1 MNFKQYLAEF
11 YSIEPGQAFEKHETP
26 TDGSISISNPRVRAE
41 INYRLDG
48 ELDDIFLSPES
59 GIQRVRKVLHRF
71 SLDMPALYDA
81 DAEGDEIV
89 IRLDQFGHV
98 IDFTHLI
105 PNKVEEIFY
114 LYLIYYLTDDGRY
127 EFYAELTDEEGLNE
141 IMSDEEEDED
151 EEEEE

>member
-11 YSIEPGQAFEKHETP
+11 HNIESGQAFEKHETP

-81 DAEGDEIV
+81 DAEGD
-89 IRLDQFGHV
+89 
-98 IDFTHLI
+98 
-105 PNKVEEIFY
+105 
-114 LYLIYYLTDDGRY
+114 
-127 EFYAELTDEEGLNE
+127 AEAEAEQ
-141 IMSDEEEDED
+141 DED
-151 EEEEE
+151 EEEEEEEEENPNRLKEDTTVLAAMQRMCDGWIFKLL

>member
-11 YSIEPGQAFEKHETP
+11 HNIEAGQAFEKHETP

-105 PNKVEEIFY
+105 SNKVEEIFY

-127 EFYAELTDEEGLNE
+127 DFYAELTDDEGLNE
-141 IMSDEEEDED
+141 IMSDEEEDE
-151 EEEEE
+151 EE

>member
-11 YSIEPGQAFEKHETP
+11 HNIESGQAFEKHETP

-89 IRLDQFGHV
+89 IRLDQFGRV
-98 IDFTHLI
+98 IDFT
-105 PNKVEEIFY
+105 N
-114 LYLIYYLTDDGRY
+114 LYQIK
-127 EFYAELTDEEGLNE
+127 
-141 IMSDEEEDED
+141 
-151 EEEEE
+151 

>member
-11 YSIEPGQAFEKHETP
+11 HNIEAGQAFEKHETP

-89 IRLDQFGHV
+89 IRLDQFGRV
-98 IDFTHLI
+98 IDFTNLI

-127 EFYAELTDEEGLNE
+127 DFYAELTDDEGLNE
-141 IMSDEEEDED
+141 IMSDEEEDE